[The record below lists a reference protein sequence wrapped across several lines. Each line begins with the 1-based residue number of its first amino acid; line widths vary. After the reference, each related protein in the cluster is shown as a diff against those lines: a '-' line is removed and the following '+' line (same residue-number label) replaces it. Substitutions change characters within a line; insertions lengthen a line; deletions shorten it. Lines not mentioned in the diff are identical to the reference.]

1 MGNPVHN
8 GDREVIE
15 MPCIL
20 KMIVV
25 SDDAGVESIIKMLT
39 HKKIFYVCNL
49 SIFHIYLY
57 IFIQTDHATILLRI

>member
-1 MGNPVHN
+1 
-8 GDREVIE
+8 

-57 IFIQTDHATILLRI
+57 IFIQTDLATIFLRI